1 MSLGSGR
8 ASGLAHSDGSVLNNI
23 KKKMILQSLML
34 KTLYKEGSKEGESRK
49 VCGGDE
55 DREREL

>member
-1 MSLGSGR
+1 
-8 ASGLAHSDGSVLNNI
+8 
-23 KKKMILQSLML
+23 MILQSLML